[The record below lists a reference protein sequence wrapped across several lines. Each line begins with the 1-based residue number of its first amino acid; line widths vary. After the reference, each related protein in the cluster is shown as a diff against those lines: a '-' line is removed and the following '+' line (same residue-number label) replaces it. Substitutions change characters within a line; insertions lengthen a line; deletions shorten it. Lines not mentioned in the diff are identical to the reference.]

1 VLNLCVICLVIF
13 SKFKLVDYNSS
24 IDKMGDVKRS
34 MARKIIKNIGYI
46 RWNIYEWVVQCCKE
60 ECG

>member
-1 VLNLCVICLVIF
+1 VIF